1 MAGALETNKV
11 IAAVLTAGVIFV
23 GASVLSDLLY
33 HPTEL
38 AEPAY
43 PVVTEEATDVAE
55 AEAEPQVEPLPVRL
69 ASASAADGEGAFR
82 ACAACH
88 NVEQGGAHLVG
99 PNLWDIIGAE
109 IAAKDGFGYSDALA
123 GKDGEWTYDKMD
135 AWLENP
141 SEWAPGTSM
150 SYAGIKDPQDRA
162 DMLAYL
168 RSLADQPEPL
178 PEPESAADG
187 EAAAGAEGE
196 TETAAAEDAAEG
208 DGDRTTAPEAETTTA
223 AATDDAV
230 ETGDAASTADGAA
243 DGADGADGAAE
254 AVAETEAGEPAEAA
268 ADGADARDPETAAAT
283 DGADAAGETGGDPLV
298 ERVAAATVAD
308 GESAFRACSACHTVE
323 QGRPHR
329 VGPNL
334 WGIVGAD
341 IAAKEGFGYSDV
353 LAGKEGEWTLAK
365 LDAWLENPMAWAEG
379 TTMAYA
385 GLQDP
390 EARAAVIAY
399 LRSLDDEPVPLEQA
413 AASGD

>member
-11 IAAVLTAGVIFV
+11 VAAVLTAGVIFV
-23 GASVLSDLLY
+23 GARVLSDLLY

-55 AEAEPQVEPLPVRL
+55 AEAEPEVEPLPVRL
-69 ASASAADGEGAFR
+69 AAASAADGEGAFR

-88 NVEQGGAHLVG
+88 NVEQGSAHLVG

-123 GKDGEWTYDKMD
+123 GKDGAWTYDKMD
-135 AWLENP
+135 AWLADP
-141 SEWAPGTSM
+141 DGWAPGTSM
-150 SYAGIKDPQDRA
+150 SYAGIDDPQDRA
-162 DMLAYL
+162 DMIAYL
-168 RSLADQPEPL
+168 RSLADEPEPL
-178 PEPESAADG
+178 PEPESAPDG
-187 EAAAGAEGE
+187 EAAAAPEGE
-196 TETAAAEDAAEG
+196 TEAAAAEDATDG
-208 DGDRTTAPEAETTTA
+208 DGTAASGAETASAATADDA
-223 AATDDAV
+223 AA
-230 ETGDAASTADGAA
+230 GDAASTADAAA
-243 DGADGADGAAE
+243 DGGDGTVAAADP
-254 AVAETEAGEPAEAA
+254 AGEPAPAA
-268 ADGADARDPETAAAT
+268 ADGADERDPATAAAT
-283 DGADAAGETGGDPLV
+283 EGVDAAGDGGGDPLV

-334 WGIVGAD
+334 WAIVGAD

-353 LAGKEGEWTLAK
+353 LAGKEGAWTLAK

-390 EARAAVIAY
+390 EERAAVIAY

-413 AASGD
+413 AAQGD